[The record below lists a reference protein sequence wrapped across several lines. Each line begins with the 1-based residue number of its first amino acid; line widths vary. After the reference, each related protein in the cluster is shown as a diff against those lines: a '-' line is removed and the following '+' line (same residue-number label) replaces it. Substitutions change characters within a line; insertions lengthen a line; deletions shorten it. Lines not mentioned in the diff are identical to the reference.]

1 MAILNLLHRF
11 TICALCFSQISWTAS
26 GDFLS
31 SVKLTQTSK
40 HNNQKLTELPDKILE
55 SLGEE
60 PQGNVITFDAEQ
72 NFQEILGF
80 GGAFTEAAALN
91 FYKLS
96 AEERQ
101 TVIDLYFGDPSTG
114 GHGYTIGRVH
124 INSCDFSPGSYSFDD
139 VANDTSLDHFD
150 TNVTHDSEQMIPLI
164 KLALDRAR
172 SDGRDIRIFASPWS
186 PPAWMKAPNPKLPA
200 DEAQSML
207 SSATPNGLLPEFQE
221 VWAAYIS
228 KFIDAYAR
236 KGIELWGMT
245 VQNEPEYA
253 ADWEACKYTAEYT
266 RDFVKNFLGPKMEA
280 DHPELKIMVF
290 DHNKDHVH
298 KWAEV
303 VYADPEAAKYIDG
316 LAVHWYAGDFFD
328 HMEQAHQTAP
338 DKFLIGSE
346 ACNCP
351 GISEG
356 DQSWERAENLAH
368 DILGD
373 LNSWAVAWTD
383 WNLLL
388 DAQGGPNHEGNDCDA
403 NVIADPEEI
412 LGRGTVVLQPSYH
425 YMGHFS
431 RFIPPGSRR
440 IFTDIQFEVP
450 EKDLPAGELEKT
462 EQLGMYHCDGGSRQ
476 QWEFSNGM
484 FKLKGTDLCIDVPN
498 GSVKSGEAL
507 QVYTC
512 NPDNINQHFSL
523 LTVDGAAEQITT
535 NISQGAQ
542 GAQCVDI
549 LGIHL
554 SEGSRVQQWQCSGG
568 NRGLVIDAHFM
579 GYWHLVV
586 NGDGHWNDLD
596 DGMWLSLWYP
606 SGGHFMGYW
615 RIAVN
620 GDGHWNDLDD
630 GIWLS
635 LWYPSG
641 GYCLFEG
648 VGDSSAAG
656 SIYVQCLGA
665 FSPAGGL
672 VVDSHFMGYWR
683 IAVNGDGHWNDLD
696 DGMWL
701 SLWYP
706 SGGYCLFEGVGDSSA
721 AGSIYVQCLGAFSP
735 AGGLVVDS
743 HFMGYWRIAV
753 NGDGRWN
760 DLDDGM
766 WLSLWY
772 PSGGYCLFEG
782 VGDSSAAGSIYV
794 QCLGAFSPAGGLVI
808 DTHFMGYW
816 HRCERGRPL
825 E

>member
-1 MAILNLLHRF
+1 MAIGNLLHRF
-11 TICALCFSQISWTAS
+11 TICVLCCSRIFWTVT

-40 HNNQKLTELPDKILE
+40 HNNQKLTELPDRILE
-55 SLGEE
+55 SLSEE
-60 PQGNVITFDAEQ
+60 PQGNVIMLDFEEK
-72 NFQEILGF
+72 FQEILGF

-91 FYKLS
+91 FFKLS

-101 TVIDLYFGDPSTG
+101 NVINLYFGDPSNG

-139 VANDTSLDHFD
+139 VTNDTSLDDFD

-164 KLALDRAR
+164 KLALERAR

-186 PPAWMKAPNPKLPA
+186 PPAWMKVPNPKLPA

-207 SSATPNGLLPEFQE
+207 SSASPNGLLPEFQE

-236 KGIELWGMT
+236 KGIEMWGMT

-338 DKFLIGSE
+338 DKFLLGSE

-351 GISEG
+351 GVSEG

-412 LGRGTVVLQPSYH
+412 LGRGTVVLQPSYY
-425 YMGHFS
+425 YMGHLS

-440 IFTDIQFEVP
+440 IFTDIQFEIP

-476 QWEFSNGM
+476 LWEFSNGM

-523 LTVDGAAEQITT
+523 LAVDGEAEQITT
-535 NISQGAQ
+535 NISQRT
-542 GAQCVDI
+542 QCVDI

-554 SEGSRVQQWQCSGG
+554 SEGSRVQQWECSSVNRTENQLWIYNSSDFTLRTAMHPKWCLTAGDRALLTVAG
-568 NRGLVIDAHFM
+568 FNTDPLSDQVAVVVLNRGDVDTSFSLFDPKAGHGVTDLLIPAHSIQTYCFSKTQENVQVTSVAQPPPPWNVSPNEDPPFVTMTRVIVASFFGM
-579 GYWHLVV
+579 LVV
-586 NGDGHWNDLD
+586 GSAVYVMKNAKLQDGGAPKAVSMERLPRQASWGEVDDEASVGFVLEDEDSPSRDHDVRMQMLVNGAVESSSGIEKQPTR
-596 DGMWLSLWYP
+596 P
-606 SGGHFMGYW
+606 SGK
-615 RIAVN
+615 N
-620 GDGHWNDLDD
+620 
-630 GIWLS
+630 
-635 LWYPSG
+635 
-641 GYCLFEG
+641 C
-648 VGDSSAAG
+648 
-656 SIYVQCLGA
+656 
-665 FSPAGGL
+665 
-672 VVDSHFMGYWR
+672 
-683 IAVNGDGHWNDLD
+683 
-696 DGMWL
+696 
-701 SLWYP
+701 
-706 SGGYCLFEGVGDSSA
+706 
-721 AGSIYVQCLGAFSP
+721 
-735 AGGLVVDS
+735 
-743 HFMGYWRIAV
+743 
-753 NGDGRWN
+753 
-760 DLDDGM
+760 
-766 WLSLWY
+766 
-772 PSGGYCLFEG
+772 
-782 VGDSSAAGSIYV
+782 
-794 QCLGAFSPAGGLVI
+794 
-808 DTHFMGYW
+808 
-816 HRCERGRPL
+816 
-825 E
+825 